1 MAAALILV
9 ASPVLAL
16 SVGDQAPD
24 FTAQT
29 NQGEVSLADYL
40 GKKNVILTFYFAIY
54 TPAWKTTTLAF
65 QEDMAI
71 LEGLNTQVMGISRD
85 SMDTV
90 KRFAE
95 EFGITYP
102 LISDGGG
109 VVKKLYSGERINYL
123 IDKTGTIRLIV
134 RGVPDNRLIID
145 KIKALGLNK

>member
-1 MAAALILV
+1 M
-9 ASPVLAL
+9 
-16 SVGDQAPD
+16 
-24 FTAQT
+24 T
-29 NQGEVSLADYL
+29 
-40 GKKNVILTFYFAIY
+40 
-54 TPAWKTTTLAF
+54 
-65 QEDMAI
+65 I

-109 VVKKLYSGERINYL
+109 VVKKLYPGERINYL

-145 KIKALGLNK
+145 KVKALGLHK